1 MTYSEVAKR
10 LRLPLGFLFGIA
22 YLVFAR
28 PTPLTLAVGG
38 AIALIGVVVRAWASG
53 HISKNERLATSGPYA
68 HTRNPLY
75 FGSFLIAAGF
85 AFLMLDLG
93 ELAIV
98 TGWTVVALWAYGTL
112 AGPRPTAVLTFV
124 YGAGLFVTTFWW
136 PREGWWLG
144 AIALMWVGVGLI
156 AIALLGIVASR
167 ARSTSGKRAYKP

>member
-1 MTYSEVAKR
+1 MFFATVGVCMSTS
-10 LRLPLGFLFGIA
+10 LPPVSMHGRRPGIRELGL
-22 YLVFAR
+22 L
-28 PTPLTLAVGG
+28 
-38 AIALIGVVVRAWASG
+38 
-53 HISKNERLATSGPYA
+53 
-68 HTRNPLY
+68 
-75 FGSFLIAAGF
+75 LIAAGF

-156 AIALLGIVASR
+156 AIALLGVIASR
-167 ARSTSGKRAYKP
+167 ARSTSGQRAYKP